1 MKASYLWLQ
10 ELVGFDASH
19 EEVEQMLIRG
29 GIEVEGVE
37 PVGDDWCYELEV
49 TSNRADCLGMIG
61 IARELAIQL
70 EQPFALPDPQPA
82 SSGSP
87 VSEWT
92 SIQVD
97 DAALCPLYTAR
108 GITGVTIGPSPAWL
122 VQRLETIG
130 IRSVNNIVDI
140 TNFVMMESGQPL
152 HAFDAAKLEGRQ
164 IVVRPAADGE
174 SITAI
179 DNREYKLSTA
189 NLAIADGSRPVA
201 VAGVM
206 GGADSEISD
215 GTTDVLLESA
225 VFNAISV
232 RRTSR
237 SLKLFSDSS
246 YRFERGVTPEQVD
259 YASRRAAT
267 MIAEIAGGTV
277 LDGVLEVGE
286 TVSPARS
293 TTLRLDF
300 LERMLGM
307 RLAPERVKQ
316 ILSGIGFT
324 ITNETDGVLS
334 VDIPAARQD
343 VDREVDLIE
352 EVARVNGFEA
362 IPVDADIPVAVATPH
377 PEYTAWITMRRA
389 IAGLGYQEVMTWSF
403 NDASL
408 YSGFDLWDTEP
419 LVPMLGADGE
429 PEKYLRNSLL
439 PGLLD
444 VARVNEGYRVPVD
457 RAFEISSVYR
467 PAGDGFVEPRH
478 LSMLRRGDVLDVKGD
493 LAALLETVGN
503 PPEWTW
509 APFEHSLFR
518 DGAVIRDGDAVVGYA
533 GTISPA
539 IADRFDLN
547 QSYAVL
553 ELKASAIQATIPDV
567 VKFTSFPRYPAVDRD
582 LAFIFDES
590 VTWAGVEAD
599 VRSAGGDYLERI
611 EFFDLYRGKGVEPG
625 RKSLAFSLRF
635 RSNERTLTAEDVDGA
650 VAAICSNLEGNL
662 GGQLRK

>member
-1 MKASYLWLQ
+1 MKASYQWLK
-10 ELVGFDASH
+10 ELVGFDASP

-37 PVGDDWCYELEV
+37 AVGDDWCYELEV

-70 EQPFALPDPQPA
+70 EKPFSLPDPQPA
-82 SSGSP
+82 SSGNP
-87 VSEWT
+87 VSDWT
-92 SIQVD
+92 EIQVD
-97 DAALCPLYTAR
+97 DAGLCPLYTAR
-108 GITGVTIGPSPAWL
+108 GISGVTVGPSPEWL

-152 HAFDAAKLEGRQ
+152 HAFDAAKLEGRR
-164 IVVRPAADGE
+164 IVVRPATDGE

-179 DNREYKLSTA
+179 DNREYTLNSA
-189 NLAIADGSRPVA
+189 NLAIADASRPVA

-215 GTTDVLLESA
+215 STTDVLLESA

-237 SLKLFSDSS
+237 GLKLFSDSS

-259 YASRRAAT
+259 YASRRAAVL
-267 MIAEIAGGTV
+267 IAEIAGGTV
-277 LDGVLEVGE
+277 LDGVVEVGE

-293 TTLRLDF
+293 TTLRLDY
-300 LERMLGM
+300 LERMLGLE
-307 RLAPERVKQ
+307 LAPERVKQ
-316 ILSGIGFT
+316 ILAGIGFG
-324 ITNETDGVLS
+324 ITEETEGVLT

-352 EVARVNGFEA
+352 EIARVNGFDA

-377 PEYTAWITMRRA
+377 PEYTAWIAMRRA
-389 IAGLGYQEVMTWSF
+389 AAGLGYQEVLTWSF

-408 YSGFDLWDTEP
+408 YSGFDLWGGGD

-429 PEKYLRNSLL
+429 PEKYLRPSLL

-457 RAFEISSVYR
+457 RAFEISSIYR
-467 PAGDGFVEPRH
+467 PDGDGYAEPRH
-478 LSMLRRGDVLDVKGD
+478 LVMLRHGDVLDVKGD
-493 LAALLETVGN
+493 LAGLLESVGDA
-503 PPEWTW
+503 PTWTW
-509 APFEHSLFR
+509 EPFEHAIFQ
-518 DGAVIRDGDAVVGYA
+518 DGAVIRDGEEVLGYA
-533 GTISPA
+533 GTISSSV
-539 IADRFDLN
+539 ADRFDLN
-547 QSYAVL
+547 RSYAVL
-553 ELKASAIQATIPDV
+553 ELKASAIQATIPEV
-567 VKFTSFPRYPAVDRD
+567 VRFASFPRYPAVDRD
-582 LAFIFDES
+582 LAFIFDEA
-590 VTWAGVEAD
+590 VTWAQVEAD
-599 VRSAGGDYLERI
+599 VRSGGGTYLETI
-611 EFFDLYRGKGVEPG
+611 EFFDLYRGKGVEKG

-635 RSNERTLTAEDVDGA
+635 RSPERTLTAEDVDEA
-650 VAAICSNLEGNL
+650 VMAICSNLEGNL
-662 GGQLRK
+662 GGHLRR